1 MLISICL
8 LAWLSVLRS
17 LLLVE
22 FRDPQS
28 AFWAVVFACQL
39 GEANGLANY
48 PAVALVTVSTLWFR
62 QHSLVSHPLAF
73 RRPIFFTSL
82 SLQVTYMRGLFRFGK
97 QKRCKDSGFGL
108 QCSSP
113 SGDEYQLACYTR
125 GQASCW
131 KPAGLKIHGAVR
143 WWSSCVW
150 SKTWDGHPPN
160 DQSTN

>member
-1 MLISICL
+1 MYSICL
-8 LAWLSVLRS
+8 LDYLFSVRQNSEIPKARVL
-17 LLLVE
+17 
-22 FRDPQS
+22 
-28 AFWAVVFACQL
+28 ACGVCMPGQL

-48 PAVALVTVSTLWFR
+48 PAVAPVTVSTLWFR
-62 QHSLVSHPLAF
+62 QQALVSHPLAF

-125 GQASCW
+125 GQASC
-131 KPAGLKIHGAVR
+131 
-143 WWSSCVW
+143 
-150 SKTWDGHPPN
+150 
-160 DQSTN
+160 